1 MIIIQKENYT
11 LRTWEAADAESL
23 AMQLNNK
30 KIWDNCRDG
39 LPYPYQLENAEAILK
54 VIAQKEGIHDFC
66 IEVDGKAVGNIGF
79 VPENDVQR
87 FNAEVGY
94 LIGEPYWNRG
104 IVTDA
109 LKEAIRYYF
118 KHTPIIRVF
127 AFVFE
132 YNLPSMRVLDKA
144 GFTKIGVM
152 HKSIFKNDAFC
163 DAHYFELLKET
174 LVD

>member
-1 MIIIQKENYT
+1 MIITQKENYT
-11 LRTWEAADAESL
+11 LRTWEATDAESL
-23 AMQLNNK
+23 AVQLNNK

-39 LPYPYQLENAEAILK
+39 LPYPYKLENAEAILK
-54 VIAQKEGIHDFC
+54 VIAQKDGIHDFC

-118 KHTPIIRVF
+118 KHTPIIRIF

-163 DAHYFELLKET
+163 DAHYFELLKEA
-174 LVD
+174 LGD

>member
-1 MIIIQKENYT
+1 MIITQKENYT
-11 LRTWEAADAESL
+11 LRTWEATDAESL
-23 AMQLNNK
+23 AVQLNNK

-39 LPYPYQLENAEAILK
+39 LPYPYKLENAEAILK
-54 VIAQKEGIHDFC
+54 VIAQKDGIHDFC

-118 KHTPIIRVF
+118 KHTPIIRIF

-132 YNLPSMRVLDKA
+132 YNLLSMRVLDKA

-174 LVD
+174 LGD

>member
-118 KHTPIIRVF
+118 KHTPIIRIF

-152 HKSIFKNDAFC
+152 HKSIFKNDVFC

-174 LVD
+174 LDD

>member
-39 LPYPYQLENAEAILK
+39 LPYPYKLENAEAILK
-54 VIAQKEGIHDFC
+54 VIAQKDGIHDFC

-144 GFTKIGVM
+144 GFTQIGVM

-163 DAHYFELLKET
+163 DAHYFELLKEA
-174 LVD
+174 LDD

>member
-1 MIIIQKENYT
+1 MIITQKENYT
-11 LRTWEAADAESL
+11 LRTWEATDAESL
-23 AMQLNNK
+23 AVQLNNK

-39 LPYPYQLENAEAILK
+39 LPYPYKLENAEAILK
-54 VIAQKEGIHDFC
+54 VIAQKDGIHDFC

-104 IVTDA
+104 IVADA

-118 KHTPIIRVF
+118 KHTPIIRIF

-132 YNLPSMRVLDKA
+132 YNLASMRVLDKA

-174 LVD
+174 LGD